1 MDNEVLKAIR
11 ERRSIRRFLPQQIED
26 EQLRT
31 VLEAGTWAPTG
42 HGTQDPVIIAVQ
54 DPEICAVLRKLNA
67 EVLGKENIDP
77 YYGAPTII
85 LVFSKAENPNCVKD
99 GSLVISNIMLAAHS
113 IGLGSCWINRCR
125 EMFET
130 EEGRRLAPRL
140 GIPEGYE
147 GVGCVSLGYKAHEA
161 PAPAPRKEG
170 YYKIIPSGH
179 RLS

>member
-11 ERRSIRRFLPQQIED
+11 ERRSIRRYMPEQIKD
-26 EQLRT
+26 EELRT

-42 HGTQDPVIIAVQ
+42 KGTQDPVIIAVQ
-54 DPEICAVLRKLNA
+54 DPGICSVLRKLNA
-67 EVLGKENIDP
+67 EVMGTDTDP

-85 LVFSKAENPNCVKD
+85 LVLSRADNPNCVKD

-113 IGLGSCWINRCR
+113 IGLGSCWINRCK

-130 EEGRRLAPRL
+130 PEGRKMASRL

-161 PAPAPRKEG
+161 PAPRPRKED
-170 YYKIIPSGH
+170 YYKVI
-179 RLS
+179 